1 MTKEQA
7 TAEMKY
13 QLGKYILQVLL
24 DAEIITT
31 DEAIKVKA
39 ELLEKYDPL
48 TRCLEDVKAWQ
59 TEL

>member
-7 TAEMKY
+7 TAETKY
-13 QLGKYILQVLL
+13 QLGKYVLQVIL
-24 DAEIITT
+24 DAEFITT

-48 TRCLEDVKAWQ
+48 TRCLEDVKVWQ
-59 TEL
+59 TKL

>member
-31 DEAIKVKA
+31 DEVIKVKA

-48 TRCLEDVKAWQ
+48 TRCLEDVKV
-59 TEL
+59 